1 MSNRFSESRSE
12 SELLVLQEAA
22 RLITRSTDPRPAV
35 QGMLRL
41 LSELLGLNRG
51 RVLLPNENSGTL
63 AIQYSYGLSPVERE
77 RGNYSVGE
85 GVTGRVRVVRA
96 GPDVVADGSTA
107 VVVSWAGRRRGVI
120 RLADTVKPNSALA
133 IAQLKEM
140 GLTPVLLTGD
150 SPAVA
155 ARVAAEVGIAPGDV
169 FAGVLPSGKAEVVM
183 ALQSEGRRVAVVGD
197 GVNDAV
203 ALAAADIGMAIGTGT
218 DAAIEAGDI
227 TLVNGDLRAVPTAL
241 RLSART
247 MRIIKQNLF
256 WAFGYNAAAIPLAAF
271 GLLTPMIAG
280 AAMAASSVLVVTN
293 SLRLRRF
300 H

>member
-1 MSNRFSESRSE
+1 M
-12 SELLVLQEAA
+12 A
-22 RLITRSTDPRPAV
+22 
-35 QGMLRL
+35 
-41 LSELLGLNRG
+41 
-51 RVLLPNENSGTL
+51 
-63 AIQYSYGLSPVERE
+63 
-77 RGNYSVGE
+77 
-85 GVTGRVRVVRA
+85 RA
-96 GPDVVADGSTA
+96 GSDTTEDGTTA
-107 VVVSWAGRRRGVI
+107 VAVSWDGRRRGVI
-120 RLADTVKPNSALA
+120 RVADTVKPTSAEA
-133 IAQLKEM
+133 IAELKEM

-169 FAGVLPSGKAEVVM
+169 IAGVLPSGKAEAVK
-183 ALQSEGRRVAVVGD
+183 ALQADGRRVAMVGD
-197 GVNDAV
+197 GVNDSV

-227 TLVNGDLRAVPTAL
+227 TLVRGDLRTVPTAL

-247 MRIIKQNLF
+247 LRVIKQNLF

-300 H
+300 R